1 MRMMKRK
8 MERKAR
14 SLALTNSSAKETVI
28 IEVLASTDKRRLEMR
43 LRRRKRMRNSEM
55 AHFVP
60 QRMPPIM
67 TLPRT
72 SLEEAHCANRS
83 LRFWQRGSIFIRGTG
98 AD

>member
-43 LRRRKRMRNSEM
+43 LRRRKRMRN
-55 AHFVP
+55 
-60 QRMPPIM
+60 
-67 TLPRT
+67 
-72 SLEEAHCANRS
+72 
-83 LRFWQRGSIFIRGTG
+83 
-98 AD
+98 